1 MAKVNYS
8 LLKSRKLIKLLIFL
22 AYNQRN
28 EAFYRISYKI
38 SCIMSMVNK
47 FLCVFWILVISACSK
62 TSTSTDDYLIF
73 GHFHGFCHGE
83 RCNEIYQ
90 IKDTK
95 VYEDTK
101 DIYRSLNDF
110 NFIALGVEKY
120 DSIKELSNA
129 IPVGLWN
136 EENEKVFGCP
146 DCYDQGGYFIQISKN
161 GQVKSWIFDKNL
173 NDDPA
178 YMHGF
183 LNLVRDKIYLLSY

>member
-1 MAKVNYS
+1 MMDIN
-8 LLKSRKLIKLLIFL
+8 
-22 AYNQRN
+22 
-28 EAFYRISYKI
+28 KI
-38 SCIMSMVNK
+38 IV
-47 FLCVFWILVISACSK
+47 ILVISLTFISCNKES
-62 TSTSTDDYLIF
+62 SDLDNLSQNDYLIF

-173 NDDPA
+173 KDDPT
-178 YMHGF
+178 YMHDF